1 MNRKNYYSNYLKYII
16 IFSKLI
22 ILIAFLVSNI
32 LRVLSMYL
40 ICIILYKFL
49 KLRKIKIK
57 IKEVFYLNKIL

>member
-1 MNRKNYYSNYLKYII
+1 MNRRNYYSNYLKYII
-16 IFSKLI
+16 LFSKLI
-22 ILIAFLVSNI
+22 ILIAFLISNI
-32 LRVLSMYL
+32 LRVLFIYL

>member
-49 KLRKIKIK
+49 KLIKIKIK
-57 IKEVFYLNKIL
+57 IKEVFYLNKSL

>member
-1 MNRKNYYSNYLKYII
+1 MNRRNYYSNYLKYII

-32 LRVLSMYL
+32 LRVLFMYL

-49 KLRKIKIK
+49 KLRNIKIK

>member
-22 ILIAFLVSNI
+22 ILIAFIVSNI